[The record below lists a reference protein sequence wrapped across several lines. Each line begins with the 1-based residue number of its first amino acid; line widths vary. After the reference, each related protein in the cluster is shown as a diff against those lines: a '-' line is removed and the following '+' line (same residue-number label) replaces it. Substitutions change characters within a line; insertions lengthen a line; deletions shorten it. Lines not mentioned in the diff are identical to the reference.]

1 MATDV
6 ERELERIVD
15 ADTRELAPV
24 NAPMEAQAAIRL
36 RVGSTVFFVPVADL
50 MGKLR
55 DDNLPDFVTGKGA
68 TGKMAALRSG
78 MKALL
83 PLLWP
88 LLIGDVKKWSAE
100 LEAATG
106 CPPLPLPDLTTRH
119 PDALIYA
126 MRYIAALLLSVL
138 CATEWQ
144 AESEPVAGHD
154 GYIRLTRLSGTH
166 GATGQTEAETS
177 SPTDN

>member
-6 ERELERIVD
+6 ERIVE
-15 ADTRELAPV
+15 ADSQAVGPV
-24 NAPMEAQAAIRL
+24 AAQAAIRL
-36 RVGSTVFFVPVADL
+36 RVGPTVFFVPAVDL
-50 MGKLR
+50 LAKLR

-78 MKALL
+78 LKALL

-88 LLIGDVKKWSAE
+88 LLIADVKRWSAE

-106 CPPLPLPDLTTRH
+106 CPPLPLPDLSVRH

-126 MRYIAALLLSVL
+126 MRYLAALLLSVL

-144 AESEPVAGHD
+144 AESEPVD
-154 GYIRLTRLSGTH
+154 GDGRYVRLTRLSGAH
-166 GATGQTEAETS
+166 GATGQAEAAEGS
-177 SPTDN
+177 GPADN